1 MMLTTMGG
9 VNPTIQLAAALD
21 RRGVTVSVDVESV
34 RIHIGGYREYIVVQ
48 PRASGIN
55 AHDIGRYWFWNYG
68 GEADKYPRDDYE
80 GAADAIEKFLRNT
93 PGLAATRLLYR
104 MDHMGWT
111 FEQETQ
117 EALERARR
125 KNKSNSNGSK
135 GSRPPGKPGVSD
147 TRRAGR
153 ARGTT

>member
-1 MMLTTMGG
+1 MGG

-21 RRGVTVSVDVESV
+21 RRGVTVSVDVDSV
-34 RIHIGGYREYIVVQ
+34 RIHLGSYREYIVVQ
-48 PRASGIN
+48 PRASGMQVHN
-55 AHDIGRYWFWNYG
+55 IGRYWFWDYG

-93 PGLAATRLLYR
+93 PVLAASRLLYR

-125 KNKSNSNGSK
+125 ENNGSK
-135 GSRPPGKPGVSD
+135 NSRRLGKLP
-147 TRRAGR
+147 
-153 ARGTT
+153 